1 MRKSFLLAGALS
13 LAAFSMAASE
23 PAVARAAAPQPTLRP
38 EVRRQRMP
46 DGAPYS
52 RNRRRKLGPGWTTRQ
67 VQRMAAKRRNVA
79 RNRAHHKAHH
89 KGGR

>member
-13 LAAFSMAASE
+13 IASFSMAASIPEISRAVAPE
-23 PAVARAAAPQPTLRP
+23 PAARP
-38 EVRRQRMP
+38 EVRRLRMP

-52 RNRRRKLGPGWTTRQ
+52 RSKRRKPGPGWTTRQ

-79 RNRAHHKAHH
+79 RNRAHHK
-89 KGGR
+89 GGR